1 MKNKPSTAAARH
13 ARGPTRPRRLGLVLV
28 VALVL
33 FLVRPLVAA
42 NAVTIRVTI
51 LRRGAVMVMSQRQ
64 CVLVAAQTI
73 LIEQTSRARQG
84 ELNRFGG

>member
-13 ARGPTRPRRLGLVLV
+13 TRGPTRPRRLGLVLV
-28 VALVL
+28 VTLVL
-33 FLVRPLVAA
+33 FLVSPLVAA
-42 NAVTIRVTI
+42 TAMTVHVTI
-51 LRRGAVMVMSQRQ
+51 LRRGAVMSQRQ
-64 CVLVAAQTI
+64 CVLVAALTI